1 MEAHMII
8 VDTPH
13 GAAVLDWRGYHKMD
27 PEKLYRR
34 LYGSFAKQLEKPP
47 EGDNAESPG
56 EDNTHKEA
64 DNGGTGRG

>member
-1 MEAHMII
+1 MEVHMII

-13 GAAVLDWRGYHKMD
+13 GAAVLDWWGYHRMD

-34 LYGSFAKQLEKPP
+34 LYGSFASRLEKP
-47 EGDNAESPG
+47 EGDNAEQRG

-64 DNGGTGRG
+64 GNGGTHWR